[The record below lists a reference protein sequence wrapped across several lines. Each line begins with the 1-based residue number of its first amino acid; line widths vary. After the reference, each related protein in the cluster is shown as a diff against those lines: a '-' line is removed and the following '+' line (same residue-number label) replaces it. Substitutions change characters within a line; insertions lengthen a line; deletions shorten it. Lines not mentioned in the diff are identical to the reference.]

1 MNAWLSFWVLAPVKK
16 WEIAQGKEKMISAGI
31 TPTTSGF
38 DCPLLDRVS
47 YENRREQIVG
57 DYGNKMIAAME
68 M

>member
-1 MNAWLSFWVLAPVKK
+1 MVILLSVSPS
-16 WEIAQGKEKMISAGI
+16 KEMGNRTRQRKKMISAGI